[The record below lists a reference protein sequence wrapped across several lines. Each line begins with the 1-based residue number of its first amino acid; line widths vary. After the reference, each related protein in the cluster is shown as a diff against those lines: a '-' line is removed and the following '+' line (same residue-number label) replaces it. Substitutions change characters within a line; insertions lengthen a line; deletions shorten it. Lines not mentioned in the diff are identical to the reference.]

1 MSAQFV
7 HLHLHTEFSL
17 VDGLIRIPELMTR
30 LREAGIPAVALTDQS
45 NAFAA
50 VKFYQE
56 AERAGIK
63 PIIGAEFWVRHA
75 GDGIARARVVLLC
88 MDREGFRQ
96 LSTLLT
102 RSYREGQ
109 SQGIPHLQFEWLADG
124 SSRLI
129 ALSCGI
135 HGEVGQLL
143 LEGQAAKARQ
153 QAQLWAG
160 LFPRRFYLELAR
172 TGRAGEERYV
182 AEAVALADALELPL
196 VATNDARFLAAADF
210 DAHEARVCIQEGR
223 TLADPRRPHLYTPQQ
238 YVRSADEMQAL
249 FADFPDALANGLE
262 IARRCNLELS
272 FGNYHLPN
280 FPVPEGSTV
289 NALLETDTRAGLI
302 QRLTEPRAEFAPVR
316 DPVVYEARLALEL
329 KVIIEMGFASY
340 FLIVADFIQWAKRAE
355 IPVGPGRG
363 SGAGS
368 LVAYALG
375 ITELDPLDYDL
386 LFERFL
392 NPERV
397 SMPDFDVDFCMDRRD
412 EVIDYVNQRYGQ
424 DKVAQIITY
433 GTMAAKAVLRDVGR
447 VLGFPYG
454 FVDQLAK
461 LVPFDP
467 NMTLDRALA
476 EEPQLK
482 ARYREEED
490 VRAIIDLGLALEGLS
505 RNAGKHAGGIVIAP
519 QPLTEFMPLYCEQGS
534 DTAVTQFD
542 MSDVEAVGLLK
553 FDFLGLRT
561 LTIIDWTVREIN
573 LQRSAAGE
581 ALLEIARLPLQ
592 DVATYK
598 LVQQAQTT
606 AVFQLESRGMKELIK
621 RLRPDTFEDL
631 IALVAL
637 FRPGPLQSG
646 MVDDFIDRKHGRAVV
661 KYPHFELEGIL
672 KPTYGVI
679 LYQEQVM
686 QIAQVLAGYTL
697 GAADLLRRAMGK
709 KKADEMALQR
719 ETFVDGASARGID
732 PDVSA
737 QIFDL
742 MEKFAGYGF
751 NKSHSA
757 AYALVAYQ
765 TAWLKAHYPAAFMAA
780 VLSADMD
787 TTDKVVRLIDECR
800 QLSITVEPPNLNTC
814 EYRFTVADASTIRYG
829 LGAIKGVGEAALMS
843 VVQER
848 TAQGAYRDLFDL
860 CRRNDAR
867 KLNRRVLEAL
877 IKAGALDTFGARRRG
892 LMTILEQA
900 LQAAEQQAKAAALG
914 QSDLFGGAREGNAHD
929 ALDEA
934 AWARALASEEWSQP
948 QLLNWEK
955 DTLGLYLSGHP
966 IDRYRDELVGLSA
979 LRLVDLK
986 PGRRRAAGL
995 IVALRF
1001 TKSRRGRMAILTL
1014 DDNTARVEV
1023 TVYNEVL
1030 EAAVDKLA
1038 TDRLVIIDGE
1048 CSVDEFNGE
1057 PTLNAQAILS
1067 MDEARQR
1074 YARAVVIALEGSAVN
1089 ALTDTLHSALKNYG
1103 RGTCPVAIDYASG
1116 AARARLRLSDE
1127 WRVLACEA
1135 LLEQLRGQLGIAA
1148 IRVEY

>member
-1 MSAQFV
+1 MSNVPFV
-7 HLHLHTEFSL
+7 HLHLHTEYSL
-17 VDGLIRIPELMTR
+17 TDGLIRIPELIAQAQVDGMS
-30 LREAGIPAVALTDQS
+30 ALAITDQS

-63 PIIGAEFWVRHA
+63 PILGAEVWLRRA
-75 GDGIARARVVLLC
+75 DGPERSRCVLLC
-88 MDREGFRQ
+88 QDRNGFRQ
-96 LSTLLT
+96 LSVLLT
-102 RSYREGQ
+102 QSYREGQ
-109 SQGIPHLQFEWLADG
+109 QQGVPHIDWEWLQPEATSRLIMLSGGLHGELGLLLADG
-124 SSRLI
+124 QI
-129 ALSCGI
+129 
-135 HGEVGQLL
+135 E
-143 LEGQAAKARQ
+143 KARKS
-153 QAQLWAG
+153 AATFAT
-160 LFPRRFYLELAR
+160 LFRDRYYVEIAR
-172 TGRAGEERYV
+172 TGRSGEDRYV
-182 AEAVALADALELPL
+182 TDAIAVADTVGLPL
-196 VATNDARFLAAADF
+196 VATNDVRFLASTDF

-223 TLADPRRPHLYTPQQ
+223 TLADPRRPRLYSPQQ
-238 YVRSADEMQAL
+238 YLRSADEMAAL
-249 FADFPDALANGLE
+249 FADVPDALTNSVE
-262 IARRCNLELS
+262 IARRCNVELG
-272 FGNYHLPN
+272 FGSYHLPN
-280 FPVPEGSTV
+280 YPVPVGTTAEG
-289 NALLETDTRAGLI
+289 LLETNARSGLD
-302 QRLTEPRAEFAPVR
+302 QRLTTRPPNR
-316 DPVVYEARLALEL
+316 DLAIYQARVALEL
-329 KVIIEMGFASY
+329 DVITTMGFAGY
-340 FLIVADFIQWAKRAE
+340 FLIVADFIQWAKNAG

-412 EVIDYVNQRYGQ
+412 EVIDYVGQRYGR

-467 NMTLDRALA
+467 NMTLDRAMA
-476 EEPQLK
+476 EEPLLK
-482 ARYREEED
+482 TRYKDEEE
-490 VRAIIDLGLALEGLS
+490 VRSILDLALSLEGLA

-519 QPLTEFMPLYCEQGS
+519 SPLTEFMPLYCEQGGDS
-534 DTAVTQFD
+534 AVTQFD

-561 LTIIDWTVREIN
+561 LTIIDWAIRDIN
-573 LQRSAAGE
+573 AIRAVAGE
-581 ALLEIARLPLQ
+581 PVFVIDTLPLN
-592 DVATYK
+592 DEATFK

-606 AVFQLESRGMKELIK
+606 AVFQLESRGMKDLIK

-661 KYPHFELEGIL
+661 KYPHPELEDIL

-686 QIAQVLAGYTL
+686 QIAQVLSGYTL
-697 GAADLLRRAMGK
+697 GSADLLRRAMGK
-709 KKADEMALQR
+709 KKAEEMAMQR
-719 ETFVDGASARGID
+719 QAFTDGATARGID
-732 PDVSA
+732 GDVAA

-765 TAWLKAHYPAAFMAA
+765 TAWLKAHYTAAFMAA

-800 QLSITVEPPNLNTC
+800 QLGIAVQPPDINAC
-814 EYRFTVADASTIRYG
+814 GYRFTVANATTIRYG
-829 LGAIKGVGEAALMS
+829 LGAIKGVGEAAIVAL
-843 VVQER
+843 VEARQ
-848 TAQGAYRDLFDL
+848 AGGIYRDLFDL
-860 CRRNDAR
+860 CHRNDAR
-867 KLNRRVLEAL
+867 KLNRRALEAL
-877 IKAGALDTFGARRRG
+877 IKAGALDSLGARRRG

-900 LQAAEQQAKAAALG
+900 MQAAEQQANAAAHG
-914 QSDLFGGAREGNAHD
+914 QTDLFGLSDGNEAST
-929 ALDEA
+929 LDVV
-934 AWARALASEEWSQP
+934 AWQRALASEEWSQP

-955 DTLGLYLSGHP
+955 ETLGLYLSGHP
-966 IDRYRDELVGLSA
+966 IDRYRGELAGLNTS
-979 LRLVDLK
+979 RLVDLK
-986 PGRRRAAGL
+986 PGKRRVAGL

-1001 TKSRRGRMAILTL
+1001 IKGRRGRMAILTL
-1014 DDNTARVEV
+1014 DDNTARVDV
-1023 TVYNEVL
+1023 TVYSDAL
-1030 EAAVDKLA
+1030 ETCLEKLAADRLIVIEGDCAVDDY
-1038 TDRLVIIDGE
+1038 TGE
-1048 CSVDEFNGE
+1048 QA
-1057 PTLNAQAILS
+1057 LNAQVVLS
-1067 MDEARQR
+1067 LDDARQR
-1074 YARAVVIALEGSAVN
+1074 HARAVVIQLEGG
-1089 ALTDTLHSALKNYG
+1089 ALNGLVGGLQSALKAYG
-1103 RGTCPVAIDYASG
+1103 RGSCPVAIDYVTAT
-1116 AARARLRLSDE
+1116 ACARVRLGDE
-1127 WRVLACEA
+1127 WRVHATEA
-1135 LLEQLRGQLGIAA
+1135 LLDQLRAHVGDEAVKI
-1148 IRVEY
+1148 EY